1 MILKHNFNLPVNGEK
16 MTEKTLTGIPSVD
29 RVWMKYYP
37 EELKNITVPECT
49 LREYMLQKCPG
60 LDISAIH
67 YYGNDIV
74 WRTVFQQADVVA
86 KALRAFGFQE
96 GDQIPVF
103 IKSVPEFI
111 YLLLAAEKIGASLL
125 CRDNTLAENAD
136 AIKKSHSKTI
146 FAHTFLS
153 NEEMVAYQE
162 AGAKYFVLLSPYNSA
177 ANPDTIPEQN
187 RTVIQN
193 LYPACAAVGEFV
205 MSWNDFLKIG
215 ENFTGAIEAPADH
228 NRPLFRA
235 YTSGSTGPSK
245 QVIISARNIISVL
258 LQMSMYS
265 VESDQRLSWLVT
277 ILPPCLVAVV
287 VSIILTPMVSNKLLI
302 LDPFVEVDD
311 IDLEIMRYKP
321 NFWPQIPMFIERL
334 MLSKRIPEDYDM
346 SHLKAAGAGCEAYNN
361 CQIQRAQEFLHHHNC
376 MVNYTTGYGQSEV
389 SSSATLPFSPY
400 PVRDGNIGIPLP
412 LNTFGIFVPG
422 TQEELGYNTPG
433 EICITGPGNMIGY
446 DDASKT
452 STALQTHADG
462 KVWVHTGDLGYINE
476 DGVVFTMG
484 RGNAQRYGGGHLC
497 EITMENRLA
506 DAKIPGISDEFFL
519 TVIDPEHP
527 DSHVP
532 YLYLILE
539 DGYTIAD
546 VESAIL
552 AALLPHERPVKMIQ
566 LQERPFF
573 HFKTNRVGLK
583 KDIMTQTI

>member
-1 MILKHNFNLPVNGEK
+1 MTEK
-16 MTEKTLTGIPSVD
+16 TAEKTLTGIPSVD

-37 EELKNITVPECT
+37 EEITQLTVPECT
-49 LREYMLQKCPG
+49 LREYMLQNCPG

-74 WRTVFQQADVVA
+74 WRTIFEQADMVA

-103 IKSVPEFI
+103 IKTVPKFVF
-111 YLLLAAEKIGASLL
+111 LLLAAEKIGASLL
-125 CRDNTLAENAD
+125 CRDNTIPENAD
-136 AIKKSHSKTI
+136 AIKKSNSKTI

-153 NEEMVAYQE
+153 KEEMASYQE

-177 ANPDTIPEQN
+177 GCPDTIAPHN
-187 RTVIQN
+187 RKVVQS
-193 LYPACAAVGEFV
+193 LYPECAAVGEFV

-215 ENFTGAIEAPADH
+215 ENFTGAVEAPADY

-245 QVIISARNIISVL
+245 QVILSARNMIAVL
-258 LQMSMYS
+258 HQMCMYS
-265 VESDQRLSWLVT
+265 VPSNERLTWLVT
-277 ILPPCLVAVV
+277 ILPPCLIAVV
-287 VSIILTPMVSNKLLI
+287 VSIILSPMVSGKLLI
-302 LDPFVEVDD
+302 MDPFVEVDD
-311 IDLEIMRYKP
+311 IDLEIMHYKP

-334 MLSKRIPEDYDM
+334 MLSKRIPDDYDM

-361 CQIQRAQEFLHHHNC
+361 CQIQRAQQFLHDHNC
-376 MVNYTTGYGQSEV
+376 KVNYTTGYGQSEAG
-389 SSSATLPFSPY
+389 SSATLPFSPY
-400 PVRDGNIGIPLP
+400 PVRDGNIGIPMP
-412 LNTFGIFVPG
+412 LNTIGIFVPG

-433 EICITGPGNMIGY
+433 EICIAGPGNMLGY
-446 DDASKT
+446 DDPVKT
-452 STALQTHADG
+452 AKALQTHADG

-506 DAKIPGISDEFFL
+506 DARIPGISDEFFL

-566 LQERPFF
+566 LSERPFF

-583 KDIMTQTI
+583 KDIMNQTI